1 MNKRCLFFH
10 LQIVIKYIEYYY
22 MLRMHFKLK
31 EEKKLKDLIYVTG
44 HKNPDSD
51 SICAAYAYAEF
62 KNKTGNIPAVACR
75 LGNPNQETQFILDYF
90 KAEAPKYLNTV
101 KLKVEDLQFDYIT
114 PISPE
119 ISLKMAWKIMSDKNI
134 KTIPVADENE
144 HLLGVLAVS
153 NLTSCYMDIWDNQI
167 LAKSNTSLDNIL
179 DTLSAKAIYVNQNT
193 KTFPGKIV
201 VTAMQPNSMVDHID
215 AGDIAIVGD
224 REEVQEAL
232 IKLNVSLLIITGA
245 HAPSENIV
253 NLAKEHGVTVILTNY
268 DSFTTSR
275 LIIQSIPVG
284 YVMVKDN
291 LVTFTTDDLVDDIK
305 PIMIETRFRS
315 YPVTDPNGKVLGTVS
330 RYHLISNHKKKVIQV
345 DHNERGQSVDGLED
359 AEVIEI
365 IDHHRVA
372 DIQTSNPIY
381 FRNEPVGSTSSI
393 VAKCFFENGLRPSK
407 KAAGL
412 LCGAIISDTLLFRS
426 PTCTPSDEYICRK
439 LAEIAGIN
447 VEEFAKEMFKAG
459 TSLKGKT
466 VAQIFNQDYKPFTI
480 EGTRVGI
487 AQVNTMDIEGFMP
500 LKEEMLQYMET
511 KAKEAN
517 LDMVMLLLTDILNEG
532 SEILVAGNEPEI
544 VEKAFNVTLKDNGAF
559 LPGVLSRKKQVVPPI
574 TNTIT
579 SA

>member
-1 MNKRCLFFH
+1 M
-10 LQIVIKYIEYYY
+10 
-22 MLRMHFKLK
+22 
-31 EEKKLKDLIYVTG
+31 KDLIYVTG

-62 KNKTGNIPAVACR
+62 KNKTGDIPAVACR
-75 LGNPNQETQFILDYF
+75 LGTPNQETQFILDYF
-90 KAEAPKYLNTV
+90 EAEAPKYLDTV

-134 KTIPVADENE
+134 KTIPVADENQ

-179 DTLSAKAIYVNQNT
+179 DTLSAKAIYVNKEM

-201 VTAMQPNSMVDHID
+201 VTAMQADSMFGHID

-232 IKLNVSLLIITGA
+232 IKANVSLLIVTGG
-245 HAPSENIV
+245 HAPSDNIV
-253 NLAKEHGVTVILTNY
+253 SLAKEHGVTIIVTNY

-275 LIIQSIPVG
+275 LIVQSIPVG

-291 LVTFTTDDLVDDIK
+291 LVTFNTEDLAEDIK

-315 YPVTDPNGKVLGTVS
+315 YPVIDSNGKVLGTVS

-345 DHNERGQSVDGLED
+345 DHNERGQSVDGLDE
-359 AEVIEI
+359 AEVVEI

-466 VAQIFNQDYKPFTI
+466 VEQIFNQDYKPFTI
-480 EGTRVGI
+480 EDTKVGI

-532 SEILVAGNEPEI
+532 SEILVAGAKPEI
-544 VEKAFNVTLKDNGAF
+544 VEAAFKVTLKDNGAF

-574 TNTIT
+574 TNSIT

>member
-315 YPVTDPNGKVLGTVS
+315 YPVTDSNGKVLGTVS

-500 LKEEMLQYMET
+500 LKEKMLQYMET

-532 SEILVAGNEPEI
+532 SEILVAGEQPEI